1 MRPVDVLAVV
11 RRRAPERG
19 QGLVEYG
26 LILSLTAVVATVIL
40 VVFGSQLAQVLDLI
54 GSAIES
60 AT

>member
-1 MRPVDVLAVV
+1 MRPVDPAAM
-11 RRRAPERG
+11 RRAALERG

-40 VVFGSQLAQVLDLI
+40 VVFGSQLAQVLDII
-54 GSAIES
+54 GSAIDS